1 MSRYPRN
8 FLKTSYFH
16 VITQGINKSYI
27 FDKAEDMKFYIK
39 NMYQLVKEHHI
50 RIIAY
55 CIMNNHA
62 HILIEAQSVNELS
75 KYMQRLNT
83 RYGKYYNKK
92 YQRVGY
98 VFRDR
103 YKSEGIYGEKHLYS
117 CIKYIYDN
125 PVKAGIC
132 QRAKE
137 YPYSNFREINKDLD
151 DNYVFIDIDDNKE
164 TAHQDIINKFLI
176 ENNIKQIDLKD
187 NNNKI
192 KELIILLKEKHHISL
207 RKIAKEL
214 GLNREVIRRI
224 YNK

>member
-1 MSRYPRN
+1 MSRCPRN

-16 VITQGINKSYI
+16 IITQGINKSYI
-27 FDKAEDMKFYIK
+27 FDKAEDIKFYIK

-92 YQRVGY
+92 YQRIGY

-103 YKSEGIYGEKHLYS
+103 YKSEGIYSEQHLYS

-137 YPYSNFREINKDLD
+137 YPYSNYKEINKDLD

-164 TAHQDIINKFLI
+164 TDHQDIINKFLI
-176 ENNIKQIDLKD
+176 ENNIKQIDLKN

>member
-16 VITQGINKSYI
+16 IITQGINKSYI
-27 FDKAEDMKFYIK
+27 FDTAEDIKFYIK

-103 YKSEGIYGEKHLYS
+103 YKSEGIYSEQHLYC

-137 YPYSNFREINKDLD
+137 YPYSNFKEINKDLD

-176 ENNIKQIDLKD
+176 ENNIKQIDLK
-187 NNNKI
+187 NNNHKI

>member
-16 VITQGINKSYI
+16 IITQGINKSYI
-27 FDKAEDMKFYIK
+27 FDKAEDIKFYIK

-62 HILIEAQSVNELS
+62 HILIETQSVNELS

-103 YKSEGIYGEKHLYS
+103 YKSEGIYSERHLYS

-137 YPYSNFREINKDLD
+137 YPYSNFKEINKDLD

-164 TAHQDIINKFLI
+164 TNHQDIINKFLI
-176 ENNIKQIDLKD
+176 ENNIKQIDLK
-187 NNNKI
+187 NNNHKI
-192 KELIILLKEKHHISL
+192 KELII
-207 RKIAKEL
+207 
-214 GLNREVIRRI
+214 
-224 YNK
+224 

>member
-1 MSRYPRN
+1 
-8 FLKTSYFH
+8 
-16 VITQGINKSYI
+16 
-27 FDKAEDMKFYIK
+27 
-39 NMYQLVKEHHI
+39 MYQLVKEHHI

-55 CIMNNHA
+55 CIMSNHA

-103 YKSEGIYGEKHLYS
+103 YKSEGIYSEQHLYS

-137 YPYSNFREINKDLD
+137 YPYSNFKEINKDLD

-176 ENNIKQIDLKD
+176 ENNIKQIDLK
-187 NNNKI
+187 NNKNKI